1 MKRTYGGNTRK
12 PKETSKQ
19 LLKITVAMVVMLT
32 IATVVAV
39 FVLGDTSPLAY
50 LIPSVFGLASTT
62 VGFYLWK
69 AKNENIAKYGNNVSE

>member
-1 MKRTYGGNTRK
+1 MKRTYDGNTRK

-19 LLKITVAMVVMLT
+19 LLKITVAMVIVLSV
-32 IATVVAV
+32 ATVVAV